1 MTYARS
7 KLIGVIGLALVVL
20 GGNTALADSKQ
31 DFRSDV
37 LYRSAC
43 APCHGVTGA
52 GNGPVASA
60 IRGGVPRLDDLAKR
74 YSHEYPADY
83 VRQTIDGRMDI
94 LSHGSSDMPIWGLRF
109 MLYNNAMGL
118 TGEQAD
124 ESAEAASQMLI
135 DALVEYVATL
145 QTE

>member
-1 MTYARS
+1 MIQARS
-7 KLIGVIGLALVVL
+7 KTIGIFVLAFAVL
-20 GGNTALADSKQ
+20 SGSNALADSKQ

-52 GNGPVASA
+52 GNGTVASV

-74 YSHEYPADY
+74 YSNEYPADY
-83 VRQTIDGRMDI
+83 VRQTIDGRMDV

-109 MLYNNAMGL
+109 RLYNNAMGL
-118 TGEQAD
+118 TGEEAD
-124 ESAEAASQMLI
+124 ESAEAASNMLI

>member
-1 MTYARS
+1 
-7 KLIGVIGLALVVL
+7 
-20 GGNTALADSKQ
+20 
-31 DFRSDV
+31 
-37 LYRSAC
+37 
-43 APCHGVTGA
+43 
-52 GNGPVASA
+52 
-60 IRGGVPRLDDLAKR
+60 
-74 YSHEYPADY
+74 
-83 VRQTIDGRMDI
+83 
-94 LSHGSSDMPIWGLRF
+94 MPIWGLRF